1 MNKTKLVPFDIE
13 KAKHGAKIVTRDG
26 HSVRIGLYDIK
37 YKNLNFPI
45 MGVVQE
51 GLYETPY
58 GFTKNGKFN
67 EDEDHPYDLF
77 IEEEVKERLMT
88 YEEVALWLT
97 EMPHRQYKI
106 FRGSCISTN
115 FSYNEESKD
124 EEATDI
130 LIREDKGEW
139 HRPTITE

>member
-1 MNKTKLVPFDIE
+1 MKTKKVPFDIT
-13 KAKHGAKIVTRDG
+13 KAKAGAKVITRKKQP
-26 HSVRIGLYDIK
+26 VRILDYNLKSIDTPIVAAVMEDTYEHVFK
-37 YKNLNFPI
+37 YKIN
-45 MGVVQE
+45 GKHDCKD
-51 GLYETPY
+51 LYE
-58 GFTKNGKFN
+58 
-67 EDEDHPYDLF
+67 YDLF

>member
-1 MNKTKLVPFDIE
+1 MKTKLIPFDAE
-13 KAKHGAKIVTRDG
+13 KAKNGAKVVTRYG
-26 HSVRIGLYDIK
+26 YPVRILCYDLEDSRLPIIAAVK
-37 YKNLNFPI
+37 KDGKEIPGQFTIEGNFYPNK
-45 MGVVQE
+45 E
-51 GLYETPY
+51 ED
-58 GFTKNGKFN
+58 GF
-67 EDEDHPYDLF
+67 DLF

-97 EMPHRQYKI
+97 EMPHRQYKM